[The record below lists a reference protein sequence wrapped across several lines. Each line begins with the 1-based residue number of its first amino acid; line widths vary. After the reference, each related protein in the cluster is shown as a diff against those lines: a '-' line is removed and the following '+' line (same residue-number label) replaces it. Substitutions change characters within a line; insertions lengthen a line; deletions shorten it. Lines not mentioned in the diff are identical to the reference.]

1 MNDENL
7 SEEYEKL
14 SEKQRRFIDN
24 YIEYADT
31 KKAAIEAGYNG
42 RTDKSIRNIGS
53 ENLAKLGKFIKWKMQ
68 DIKTEKIASQQQVLE
83 FLTSVMN
90 GTEKDAFGLDASLQ
104 DRIKS
109 AELLGKRYG
118 TFVDKK
124 QLEGGGIKVTI
135 VDDVR
140 E

>member
-7 SEEYEKL
+7 EEEYENL
-14 SEKQRRFIDN
+14 SEKQRRFIDE
-24 YIEYADT
+24 YIQYADA
-31 KKAAIEAGYNG
+31 KKAAILAGYSEK
-42 RTDKSIRNIGS
+42 TAKSIGC
-53 ENLAKLGKFIKWKMQ
+53 ENLTKLNRFIQWKMR
-68 DIKTEKIASQQQVLE
+68 DIKTEKIASQQDVLE